1 MHVLG
6 LLMLAAPLI
15 VSEWLVN
22 RGLIP
27 SYLQHRHIVWR
38 ALASLLVVVGLV
50 AWWHL
55 PMMITVVT
63 TIYLA
68 TVIANRY
75 LQAFEALE
83 RGKRE

>member
-6 LLMLAAPLI
+6 LLMLAVPLI

-55 PMMITVVT
+55 PVMITVVT

>member
-1 MHVLG
+1 MLG

-27 SYLQHRHIVWR
+27 GYLRHRHIVWR

-55 PMMITVVT
+55 PVMIRTCLKSNIFGMIV
-63 TIYLA
+63 
-68 TVIANRY
+68 
-75 LQAFEALE
+75 Q
-83 RGKRE
+83 KR

>member
-27 SYLQHRHIVWR
+27 GYLRHRHIVWR
-38 ALASLLVVVGLV
+38 ALASLLV

-55 PMMITVVT
+55 PVMITVVT

>member
-6 LLMLAAPLI
+6 LLMLAVPLI

-27 SYLQHRHIVWR
+27 NYLRHRHIVWR

-55 PMMITVVT
+55 PVMITVVT

>member
-55 PMMITVVT
+55 PVMITVVT

>member
-1 MHVLG
+1 MLG
-6 LLMLAAPLI
+6 LLMLAVPLI

-55 PMMITVVT
+55 PVMITVVT

>member
-1 MHVLG
+1 MLG
-6 LLMLAAPLI
+6 LLMLAVPLI

>member
-6 LLMLAAPLI
+6 LLMLAVPLI